1 MCSLWHCF
9 HGLILRAQG
18 MYYFFVLCFSVPICY
33 LIILVCLVMFS
44 CFCLVSLI
52 RWEDFAAYA
61 MVANPRGGTAV
72 RPKSITATRESGSWN
87 T

>member
-1 MCSLWHCF
+1 MNIQLDDVQSLALF
-9 HGLILRAQG
+9 SFFDTESKGLIQ
-18 MYYFFVLCFSVPICY
+18 
-33 LIILVCLVMFS
+33 
-44 CFCLVSLI
+44 
-52 RWEDFAAYA
+52 WEEFAAYA